1 MPKSSKKRKEKA
13 ADFAKAKLKLGKGKK
28 APSNEIDTLFKA
40 RSVALPNQTIR
51 TEEQV
56 KAQGVPT
63 TRRRLTYDDLL
74 VHLKHYSP
82 GTRKDALQGLRE
94 LLGDHPE
101 LIIPNLGSLLD
112 TVSKLIADDDHSVR
126 KSLVLFLEWVLEQV
140 PAATLIPHAPPLLL
154 FAAAALAHISA
165 PVRTDSV
172 RVIGILL
179 EKVPRAVVSGAG
191 LRGTK
196 EEGPGARILDGLLA
210 ALGVGGTFTKV
221 PLPVLDSFDLAI
233 LDSRG
238 VGSNQSLSDS
248 TKSTLLVTLS
258 AFLQHAMAS
267 VSPTLNPSNSIPTWF
282 FASSF
287 LSSTTFDSFVALL
300 ASRESSAAQRNKRV
314 TGLNRGEF
322 VTGPMNCDLDVLD
335 TVATLDGDTLGKDS
349 DSNPLVVLVS
359 RIHPLL
365 TATFLDNAPQL
376 RLPTQIPVQSL
387 ELVLSVVELARFVYG
402 ALIRDRHANE
412 ETFDSL
418 ATFMAHMAPYFP
430 FGEETLLATIEPV
443 NVKTREGFQTLNL
456 AYAEL
461 VSLQISRKVPNDPG
475 TRRSKRGG
483 KPMADRKEVD
493 KVASYVVGA
502 LRGEQVGSPPGL
514 PSALSLIAY
523 TSLLPTIWALR
534 SESGVIPATMQY
546 ATSGF
551 GAGNKA
557 VKRAAVEFMGR
568 VILINSDPR
577 CGDIPSLDTADVR
590 EWVLGLPRTAWEFG
604 EKDLR
609 GTEIVLLILLRMNQ
623 RKLYDNPTL
632 DALRQRLIPFFIFD
646 HAKRGTITGPWTK
659 LPDHLQRLALD
670 VMSSL
675 CHGGGDDVG
684 ELTGVIDRAVAQT
697 TLTEYWMH
705 LRPLKI

>member
-13 ADFAKAKLKLGKGKK
+13 ADFSKAKLKLGKGKK
-28 APSNEIDTLFKA
+28 APSNEIDTSFKA

-56 KAQGVPT
+56 IAQGVPT

-126 KSLVLFLEWVLEQV
+126 KSLISFLEWVLEQV

-165 PVRTDSV
+165 PVRADSV

-191 LRGTK
+191 LRGAK

-210 ALGVGGTFTKV
+210 ALGVG
-221 PLPVLDSFDLAI
+221 
-233 LDSRG
+233 DSRG

-248 TKSTLLVTLS
+248 TKYTLLATLS
-258 AFLQHAMAS
+258 AFLQHALAS
-267 VSPTLNPSNSIPTWF
+267 ASPILNPGNSIPTWF

-300 ASRESSAAQRNKRV
+300 APRESPTAQRNKRI
-314 TGLNRGEF
+314 TKLNKGEF
-322 VTGPMNCDLDVLD
+322 VAGPMNCDLDVLD
-335 TVATLDGDTLGKDS
+335 TVATLDGDTLNKDS
-349 DSNPLVVLVS
+349 DPNPLVVLVS

-376 RLPTQIPVQSL
+376 RLPTQTPVQSL
-387 ELVLSVVELARFVYG
+387 ELVLCVVELARFVYG
-402 ALIRDRHANE
+402 ALIRDGHANE

-430 FGEETLLATIEPV
+430 FGEETLLTTIEPV

-456 AYAEL
+456 DYAEL
-461 VSLQISRKVPNDPG
+461 VSLQISRAVPNDPG
-475 TRRSKRGG
+475 TRRSKRGS
-483 KPMADRKEVD
+483 KPMADRKQVD
-493 KVASYVVGA
+493 KVASYVVRA
-502 LRGEQVGSPPGL
+502 LRGEVGSPPGL

-534 SESGVIPATMQY
+534 SESGVIPTTMQY

-568 VILINSDPR
+568 IILINSDPR
-577 CGDIPSLDTADVR
+577 CAEIPSLDNADVK

-604 EKDLR
+604 DKDLK

-675 CHGGGDDVG
+675 CHGGGEDVG
-684 ELTGVIDRAVAQT
+684 ELTSVVDRAVAQT
-697 TLTEYWMH
+697 TLAEYWMH
-705 LRPLKI
+705 LRPLNI